1 MAKYQVD
8 SSDGGSDDGTP
19 EWRDS
24 TSATAEIEVTQ
35 HNEGYQTDRRWTVH
49 VRQGHRDS
57 PAAIYALEQQNKGNY
72 WRERE
77 PTDWRHAVDFVDL
90 PADIQKRVAD
100 TLNRT
105 VSELMPEERIIYRE
119 DNSGVGDMAGE
130 STGTCGVCGGRLFTD
145 GDTHEDCVEGDAQ

>member
-72 WRERE
+72 WRKN
-77 PTDWRHAVDFVDL
+77 DVGNWIDFRDMPM
-90 PADIQKRVAD
+90 PARKCVAD
-100 TLNRT
+100 TLDMT
-105 VSELMPEERIIYRE
+105 VQELTA
-119 DNSGVGDMAGE
+119 DQ
-130 STGTCGVCGGRLFTD
+130 RL
-145 GDTHEDCVEGDAQ
+145 VEQE